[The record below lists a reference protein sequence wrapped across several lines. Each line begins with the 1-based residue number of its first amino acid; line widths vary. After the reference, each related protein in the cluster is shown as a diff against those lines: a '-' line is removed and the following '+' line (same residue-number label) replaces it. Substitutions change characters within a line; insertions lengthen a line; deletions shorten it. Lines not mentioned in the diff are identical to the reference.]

1 MIANCMETLKDSSLQ
16 IAPWKSET
24 GQVMQFEF
32 PNLKMPEDF
41 DLINLYTDFIGEM
54 EIEGLNANLE
64 ANLQSDQYEL
74 TKRSVDALKKLTGND
89 YSDRIKNKIY
99 NKDFDWDYLKKI
111 FDNKYATVKTNKG
124 TIKIELFP
132 EVTPFT
138 VYNFVKLSEKGYYNG
153 TMFHRVVPNFVI
165 QGGDPTATGN
175 GGPGY
180 SIRSEF
186 SQLNYFTGA
195 VGMASSGKDTEGSQW
210 FITHS
215 PQLHLDSR
223 YTEFGIVVNGQDVV
237 DKMQIGDKI
246 ESITF
251 SATK

>member
-1 MIANCMETLKDSSLQ
+1 M
-16 IAPWKSET
+16 KS
-24 GQVMQFEF
+24 QNVR
-32 PNLKMPEDF
+32 P
-41 DLINLYTDFIGEM
+41 
-54 EIEGLNANLE
+54 
-64 ANLQSDQYEL
+64 
-74 TKRSVDALKKLTGND
+74 DALKKITGND
-89 YSDRIKNKIY
+89 YSDRIKNKLY
-99 NKDFDWDYLKKI
+99 NKDFDWEYLKKI
-111 FDNKYATVKTNKG
+111 FENKYASVKTNKG

-138 VYNFVKLSEKGYYNG
+138 VYNFVKLSEQGYYNG
-153 TMFHRVVPNFVI
+153 TIFHRVVPNFVI
-165 QGGDPTATGN
+165 QGGDPTGTGN

-186 SQLNYFTGA
+186 SQLNFFTGA

-215 PQLHLDSR
+215 PQLHLDAR
-223 YTEFGIVVNGQDVV
+223 YTLFGIVVDGQDVV
-237 DKMQIGDKI
+237 DKTQIGDKI